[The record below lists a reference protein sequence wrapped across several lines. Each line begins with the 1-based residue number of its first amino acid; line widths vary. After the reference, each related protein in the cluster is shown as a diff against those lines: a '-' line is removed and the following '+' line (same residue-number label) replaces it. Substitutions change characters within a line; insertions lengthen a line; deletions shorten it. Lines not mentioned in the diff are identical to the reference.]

1 MDKLITNELSLS
13 LNQKLRND
21 LIDNFKKIQNG
32 VDGQSD
38 AVNKQIKDML
48 GDVPLQDQNE
58 VTQAR
63 IDANGKQ
70 YQTIK
75 TRMDID
81 QATAETALSEG
92 RDTSTEVKSARVG
105 GTGTVYPTLKQR
117 IDNQEVTMAK
127 NINDKLSEISTVP
140 ETFKDLATLKSAYPN
155 GKNGLFVTVD
165 NGHKYIWQNNQW
177 QDSGIYQSVGIAKGA
192 VNYDNLDNQA
202 KNLGSTLF
210 DIRQSALNKG
220 YYQYL
225 PFIFEFGSLDSSNGN
240 ERDDTQKMVRS
251 GFVRGDGEIWNFF
264 DSLPDLYN
272 YRLLSYK
279 LDGTFNTLEFDW
291 KSSDGS
297 TMVSDASLM
306 YRLTLTTKD
315 QSNAV
320 LVDTNHT
327 VVVASDKDK
336 APYNPMDLW
345 GSFDYMINIGAGKQ
359 PTIVV
364 EPNKDITI
372 TMPDNDLYYYDNIQ
386 TGFTLQSET
395 SVQGKVFTIKSSQV
409 LYWDLQANTISVA
422 GVDQPRPKHNVLLA
436 NNIWGQ
442 ITNGYFAKFVKDWG
456 LFDHMINVAGN
467 RQPSFENIGVN
478 ALTVNV
484 TMPASNLFYFD
495 NTQTGFTLQSPTKYQ
510 ENVFT
515 LDNNQLLVWDLDANS
530 IKVQNVGE
538 RRPNHNVL
546 LANNI
551 YGKITNGHFA
561 QYYQMQNHDGYTNAK
576 GHHVTA
582 TSQHKKLTSFSLGN
596 TQSMCFIGDNL
607 LTAQGTPSDH
617 STYNHMIL
625 YDMSFNKIS
634 DFTHNLGHFNTV
646 DYNETYDTL
655 ITGNASDDLE
665 KPAIYLVKDF
675 SKLSDGAVINY
686 DGENV
691 IKINLFNDH
700 SQAFNSNV
708 GICFGE
714 TEYIAYV
721 SFANP
726 NTVKNVGQMG
736 TIGFAKILLGVGDN
750 DLSQATDGWGTFI
763 SDQNGYNGTAKF
775 IQRFY
780 GENLGANQDMTY
792 FDGHLWGTFSRY
804 DTEFYKIGL
813 NSGGKFTL
821 EESYML
827 PNYNETTGA
836 FNQLESEGAAIWKG
850 NYYLLTYKGAI
861 NAVPINGKQLG
872 NGEVG
877 AKVAFDFPTSQTP
890 HVTITPTSA
899 TTDLYIDTI
908 DTTGFTVK
916 SASDKAGSF
925 NWESN
930 I

>member
-315 QSNAV
+315 QSNAILADANHAV
-320 LVDTNHT
+320 L
-327 VVVASDKDK
+327 VASDKDK

-345 GSFDYMINIGAGKQ
+345 GSFDYMINIGGGKQ
-359 PTIVV
+359 PTIDV
-364 EPNKDITI
+364 DHTTSQIII
-372 TMPDNDLYYYDNIQ
+372 TMPNYSLFYFDNIQ
-386 TGFTLQSET
+386 TGFTLQSSEDIF
-395 SVQGKVFTIKSSQV
+395 GKQFI
-409 LYWDLQANTISVA
+409 LE
-422 GVDQPRPKHNVLLA
+422 
-436 NNIWGQ
+436 NNEI
-442 ITNGYFAKFVKDWG
+442 
-456 LFDHMINVAGN
+456 
-467 RQPSFENIGVN
+467 
-478 ALTVNV
+478 
-484 TMPASNLFYFD
+484 
-495 NTQTGFTLQSPTKYQ
+495 
-510 ENVFT
+510 
-515 LDNNQLLVWDLDANS
+515 LVWDLDANN
-530 IKVQNVGE
+530 IFVQ
-538 RRPNHNVL
+538 RASSKRPNHNVL
-546 LANNI
+546 LASNI
-551 YGKITNGHFA
+551 WGQMTNGYF
-561 QYYQMQNHDGYTNAK
+561 MQ
-576 GHHVTA
+576 
-582 TSQHKKLTSFSLGN
+582 F
-596 TQSMCFIGDNL
+596 
-607 LTAQGTPSDH
+607 QGTPFKDALTGIAEPIINKQVIIATQSDN
-617 STYNHMIL
+617 SLNITLPDSLMYTKQVAESWDKLVLKNNPL
-625 YDMSFNKIS
+625 KIS
-634 DFTHNLGHFNTV
+634 VPNN
-646 DYNETYDTL
+646 YTL
-655 ITGNASDDLE
+655 IIDLTDSTVKAVNSLISYKNYIMLGCNHYGNLKGQWSHWQTNT
-665 KPAIYLVKDF
+665 
-675 SKLSDGAVINY
+675 NY
-686 DGENV
+686 DGIPGYYHEDNYIDNKIDV
-691 IKINLFNDH
+691 INQNT
-700 SQAFNSNV
+700 QV
-708 GICFGE
+708 QTG
-714 TEYIAYV
+714 V
-721 SFANP
+721 SFAYF
-726 NTVKNVGQMG
+726 TDSHW
-736 TIGFAKILLGVGDN
+736 GDN
-750 DLSQATDGWGTFI
+750 ANQQGKLLDYISQQTSINKIIFGGDIPQAYGINSKLKDATNSYQKIVKSTKYPVYSVHGNHDLTIKASPT
-763 SDQNGYNGTAKF
+763 SDQGLTESQIKQYDVLNRSNELKINGVLNKNYYYLDNPVQKVRFIILDDWSGIDTSIAHGVKAGITQDEIDWLINVALNVANYTFVILTHAPSDEQIPVYVPTNKVLQQLLIAINNKQNFVWNEDNITASVDFSDTTNYVALHLSGHNHQDASHIDNKVLSVSTICDALYN
-775 IQRFY
+775 
-780 GENLGANQDMTY
+780 D
-792 FDGHLWGTFSRY
+792 D
-804 DTEFYKIGL
+804 
-813 NSGGKFTL
+813 
-821 EESYML
+821 
-827 PNYNETTGA
+827 PNYTEQRQKGSINE
-836 FNQLESEGAAIWKG
+836 QC
-850 NYYLLTYKGAI
+850 
-861 NAVPINGKQLG
+861 
-872 NGEVG
+872 
-877 AKVAFDFPTSQTP
+877 
-890 HVTITPTSA
+890 
-899 TTDLYIDTI
+899 IDVVSI
-908 DTTGFTVK
+908 DTTNRTIKMCRIGAGNGDRSFTY
-916 SASDKAGSF
+916 
-925 NWESN
+925 
-930 I
+930 